1 MQHEYFAASNS
12 AKGFISYYPQLFS
25 RAEHL
30 YIIKGGP
37 GTGKSSLM
45 KRLASCREARGDEVE
60 YYYCSSDHTSLDGVL
75 IFSEGETVGII
86 DGTPPHA
93 KEPELPGVKDEIIN
107 LGEFWSR
114 DILLAQ
120 KNEIISL
127 TGKKSNAYRKAYDY
141 LRCCGNLA
149 ATVDSLIES
158 IADGNKMDAA
168 IRRLCDSLELE
179 EGKAVTLPLCLEA
192 VGMRGRARLDTFEK
206 NAESVYRVGYL
217 YGVGNMLLQKLYTEL
232 SRKKVTLRVAY
243 DPICSQR
250 INGIYID
257 EKRCA
262 FILSRSREEEEKETP
277 TAEKTINPKRFVTS
291 EQLKGVRG
299 EIRYA
304 RRLFN
309 DALDGALHALGEA
322 RVYHFLLEDIYK
334 KAMDFSALS
343 AFTEGICNGLK

>member
-45 KRLASCREARGDEVE
+45 KRIAACREAQGDRVE
-60 YYYCSSDHTSLDGVL
+60 YYYCSSDHTSLDGIL
-75 IFSEGETVGII
+75 IFGEGETVGMI

-93 KEPELPGVKDEIIN
+93 KEPDLPGVKDEIIN

-149 ATVDSLIES
+149 ATVDSLIEG
-158 IADGNKMDAA
+158 IADGEKMDAA
-168 IRRLCDSLELE
+168 VRRLCDSLELD
-179 EGKAVTLPLCLEA
+179 GGDAITLPLCLEA
-192 VGMRGRARLDTFEK
+192 VGMRGKARLDSFEK
-206 NAESVYRVGYL
+206 NAESIYRVGDL
-217 YGVGNMLLQKLYTEL
+217 YGIGNLFLSKLYSALTH
-232 SRKKVTLRVAY
+232 KDITLRVAY
-243 DPICSQR
+243 DPICPQR
-250 INGIYID
+250 INGIYIN
-257 EKRCA
+257 ETRCA
-262 FILSRSREEEEKETP
+262 FILSRSRDEEEKEP
-277 TAEKTINPKRFVTS
+277 LTAEKTINPKRFVTPD
-291 EQLKGVRG
+291 QLKGARG

-304 RRLFN
+304 KRLFE
-309 DALDGALHALGEA
+309 DSLDGALHALGEA

-343 AFTEGICNGLK
+343 RFTEGICNGLK